1 MHVPDVLDESKC
13 LTKFITR
20 MIKVSINT
28 TYHQAKLQYFMTL
41 SLASGNLSQHVE

>member
-1 MHVPDVLDESKC
+1 MCIHMYRIYLMKVKC
-13 LTKFITR
+13 HTKFITH

-41 SLASGNLSQHVE
+41 S